1 MSCALGLGSSPWRE
15 KVFLERWRRELPFT
29 ECFLCARSFIPQESQ
44 VNVVSC
50 TRESNPEVL
59 VLMTCRE
66 GRLEWEKESNRLQ
79 LEKN

>member
-50 TRESNPEVL
+50 R
-59 VLMTCRE
+59 RKAE
-66 GRLEWEKESNRLQ
+66 GLSDLPVDTQ
-79 LEKN
+79 LLTGDPS